1 MNSKDECDKIK
12 MMNINNITFKTKRT
26 FVRKLKEDDFD
37 TFCDYMEDNGYD
49 YSIDEYELI
58 YNKTLNDQDTLGIFL
73 EEELIGAIVIH
84 DTIGYSI
91 KRNYR
96 NQKYMSEVLNEYI
109 NYMFSNQFSN
119 CIKAYV
125 DKNNL
130 CSQKVLL
137 NNNFIK
143 TKEDE
148 KYNYYERRPYE

>member
-1 MNSKDECDKIK
+1 

-26 FVRKLKEDDFD
+26 LVRKLLEDDFD

-49 YSIDEYELI
+49 YSIDEYELM
-58 YNKTLNDQDTLGIFL
+58 YNKTLDDQDTLGIFL

-96 NQKYMSEVLNEYI
+96 NQKYMSEVLNKYI
-109 NYMFSNQFSN
+109 EFVFNNNYTNI
-119 CIKAYV
+119 IKAYV
-125 DKNNL
+125 DKNNS

-137 NNNFIK
+137 NNSFIK
-143 TKEDE
+143 TNEDE
-148 KYNYYERRPYE
+148 KYYYYERINL

>member
-1 MNSKDECDKIK
+1 

-26 FVRKLKEDDFD
+26 LVRKLLEDDFD

-49 YSIDEYELI
+49 YSIDEYELM
-58 YNKTLNDQDTLGIFL
+58 YNKTLDDQDTLGIFL

-96 NQKYMSEVLNEYI
+96 NQKYMSEVLNKYI
-109 NYMFSNQFSN
+109 EFVFNNNYTNI
-119 CIKAYV
+119 IKAYV
-125 DKNNL
+125 DKNNS

-137 NNNFIK
+137 NNSFIK
-143 TKEDE
+143 SNEDE
-148 KYNYYERRPYE
+148 KYYYYERVNL